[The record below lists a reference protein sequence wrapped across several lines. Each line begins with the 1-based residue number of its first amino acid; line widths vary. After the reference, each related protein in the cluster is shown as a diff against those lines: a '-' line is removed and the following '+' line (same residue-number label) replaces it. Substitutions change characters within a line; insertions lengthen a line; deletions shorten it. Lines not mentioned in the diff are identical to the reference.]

1 MFILG
6 ADVGSTNVK
15 AALFDTEKW
24 RVVSQDTLS
33 YPTYYPRPGWAEQDP
48 EDWWTSFVKV
58 VRNVLSSAK
67 THRVEAIA
75 LSSQREGVV
84 LLDGGGKILG
94 RCIIW
99 MDRRSEEEASFIEKR
114 LGLENVYWKTGL
126 RIDATF
132 TATKLLWIKKNQ
144 PEIYEKAAYVLQP
157 KDYIVYRL
165 TGRHITD
172 YTLASRT
179 LLFDINKREWID
191 EFFEEL
197 GLKNIFPEIKWSWEV
212 AGETLPE
219 IAEKLGLENRPLV
232 VAGSGD
238 RAAESIGAG
247 SVEEGVIIESTGTTT
262 NVNTLTNYPRKDPK
276 MRSLVGVHV
285 EEGFWLTELGLSM
298 GASLFKWFADNY
310 AVDLVVTA
318 KLYRGDPYELL
329 SEVAS
334 RVPPGAE
341 GVVLLPF
348 FMGARA
354 PWWKKGVRGAL
365 VGLTLGHTREHMVRA
380 LLESIAYDIRA
391 AVEVLEE
398 LGIRVKE
405 VRSIGGASHNIVWL
419 RIKADVLK
427 TPIAVPKV
435 ENAAI
440 LGDIG
445 LALRGLGITKSVRDV
460 SRRLEIAFRVFP
472 LRENSELYEGYYR
485 KYIRLVKKILEVY
498 EDDDSW
504 TKRTSLSPEGQ
515 V

>member
-1 MFILG
+1 MVGKMMILS
-6 ADVGSTNVK
+6 ADIGSTNVK
-15 AALFDTEKW
+15 AALFNTEEW
-24 RVVSQDTLS
+24 RIVSQDTVS

-48 EDWWTSFVKV
+48 KDWWEAFIKV
-58 VRNVLSSAK
+58 VRNVLNNAK
-67 THRVEAIA
+67 VYRVDAIA

-84 LLDGGGKILG
+84 LVDREGKALG

-99 MDRRSEEEASFIEKR
+99 MDRRSEEEASVIETK
-114 LGLENVYWKTGL
+114 LGSRNVYEKTGL

-144 PEIYEKAAYVLQP
+144 PEIYEKATYVLQP

-165 TGRHITD
+165 TGRYITD

-179 LLFDINKREWID
+179 LLFDINRREWID

-197 GLKNIFPEIKWSWEV
+197 ELKNIFPDVKWSWEIV
-212 AGETLPE
+212 GKILPE
-219 IAEKLGLENRPLV
+219 IAEKLGFENRPLV

-247 SVEEGVIIESTGTTT
+247 SVEEGIVIESTGTTT
-262 NVNTLTNYPRKDPK
+262 NVNTLTNYPRKDPE

-298 GASLFKWFADNY
+298 GASLFKWFAENY

-318 KLYRGDPYELL
+318 KLYRGNPYELL

-341 GVVLLPF
+341 GIILLPF

-391 AVEVLEE
+391 AVEVLKE
-398 LGIRVKE
+398 LGIRIKE

-445 LALRGLGITKSVRDV
+445 LALKGLGITNSVRDI
-460 SRRLEIAFRVFP
+460 SKRLEISFRVFP
-472 LRENSELYEGYYR
+472 LKENSELYEKYYR

-498 EDDDSW
+498 ESDD
-504 TKRTSLSPEGQ
+504 E
-515 V
+515 